1 MSLKDTATRVA
12 ILDTLSR
19 SITTELKKAKA
30 ELETGLRAAKD
41 ETGTQTIAVDLDGTD
56 IGKATL
62 VQQKPAAT
70 VTDEIALLAWVRDV
84 AKSEVTVRV
93 VTEIRPAWLAQLKK
107 QIEAVGRPE
116 WADPET
122 GVIHEVPGIELVGRA
137 AHTRLTVPEE
147 GRAAIGEAWRSGALA
162 AVVMPELTA
171 SQQEQEVAS

>member
-1 MSLKDTATRVA
+1 MSLKETARRAA
-12 ILDTLSR
+12 ILDTLSKM
-19 SITTELKKAKA
+19 IAAELKTAKND
-30 ELETGLRAAKD
+30 LETGLRAAKD

-70 VTDEIALLAWVRDV
+70 VTDETALLAWVRDV

-122 GVIHEVPGIELVGRA
+122 GVIHEVPGVELVGRA

-171 SQQEQEVAS
+171 SKEESQ